1 LIALVGL
8 FTAFSEVFFWLLDA
22 VVYLVDASKS
32 LDLTGAAGLMAPV
45 RAHTRG
51 NDHKTAEILKDGNGA
66 K

>member
-32 LDLTGAAGLMAPV
+32 LDLTGAAGLIAPV
-45 RAHTRG
+45 RAR
-51 NDHKTAEILKDGNGA
+51 KYRE
-66 K
+66 